1 MSQWL
6 ETCFF
11 LFCFFHP
18 PVDDSLCCLP
28 SCQHCVSVL
37 CVLRLR
43 SRRSA
48 LFRIQSLSPR
58 RCFFLLFFF
67 VSSFVV
73 IVSVTSVR
81 PCNSTPTPQRRG
93 CRLGSRLSA
102 RSHTSACRKRTF
114 CQKKH
119 SFDSGWTCIR
129 HPPRPPSPPA
139 A

>member
-1 MSQWL
+1 MSSSQLLGKVVDVPVVGDLFFWL
-6 ETCFF
+6 FF
-11 LFCFFHP
+11 LPPP

-58 RCFFLLFFF
+58 CCFFLFFF

-81 PCNSTPTPQRRG
+81 PCDSTPTPNVEG
-93 CRLGSRLSA
+93 VDSALGSVLAHTLPLVVNARFAKKTFFRFRL
-102 RSHTSACRKRTF
+102 
-114 CQKKH
+114 
-119 SFDSGWTCIR
+119 DLY
-129 HPPRPPSPPA
+129 
-139 A
+139 